1 MIFLDLSL
9 ENFGPYR
16 GHHSLNLRPQNGRP
30 IILIGGLNGGGKT
43 TLMEAIRLAL
53 YGQRAQSDR
62 RRSLA
67 YVSFLAQCVNNQ
79 AAPEDSAAVELT
91 FERVIYISGI
101 EKLGTVRVRR
111 TWQRGRKDTL
121 TVELD
126 GWPNEYLTQNW
137 DEQVEDWLPLGLS
150 NLFLFD
156 GEQVKALAEQD
167 TPPPSV
173 VSAIRAVLGL
183 ELADRLANDLA
194 VLVSRKQ
201 AELGDAA
208 AQQQVET
215 LRHQL
220 TQTDRDLAAE
230 TATLEQRDAD
240 LNAAETALQ
249 EAEDRFFAGGGHIT
263 EQAEPL
269 QQQVKDWRTEI
280 KIQTQALHDL
290 AASVLPLAMVQDLL
304 IAGAA
309 QGQWEQAQQKAAIAR
324 EALVNHDQR
333 LLDLLSQLKLKPT
346 QHKQIQAFVQ
356 QESQSL
362 STTAAGDTWLEA
374 SDDSLAQLTH
384 ILQHQLA
391 SEQQL
396 THTHLSTLQQLND
409 DIDALE
415 GKLAK
420 AASAEDYESL
430 KSVRKVAQTDLKECQ
445 MALEIHRRRYGELE
459 RQRQTL
465 QKTLSSYGR
474 EAIADSQSNILL
486 DTAPRVQ
493 ATLAAFREELTTK
506 KLGALETQV
515 TQYFKLL
522 LHKASLVSQV
532 MIAPATFRLDL
543 YDTEGAP
550 LPIQRLSAGEKQLLA
565 ISFLWGLANASG
577 RQLPVAIDTPLGR
590 LDSEHRNHLVDRYFP
605 QASHQVILLST
616 DTEIRI
622 EEVERLRGAGAISR
636 EYRLEYD
643 PNQRQ
648 TAVVLGYFW

>member
-9 ENFGPYR
+9 ENFGPYH
-16 GHHSLNLRPQNGRP
+16 GHHSLNLRPQEGRP

-43 TLMEAIRLAL
+43 TLMDAIRLAL
-53 YGQRAQSDR
+53 YGQRAQIDR

-67 YVSFLAQCVNNQ
+67 YVSFLTQCVNNQ
-79 AAPEDSAAVELT
+79 ADNAAVELT

-101 EKLGTVRVRR
+101 EKLGQVRVRR
-111 TWQRGRKDTL
+111 SWQRGRKDTL

-137 DEQVEDWLPLGLS
+137 DEQIEDWLPLGLS

-183 ELADRLANDLA
+183 ELADRLANDLS
-194 VLVSRKQ
+194 VLVGRKQ
-201 AELGDAA
+201 AELGDDA

-230 TATLEQRDAD
+230 AATLEQREAD
-240 LNAAETALQ
+240 LNAAEAALQ
-249 EAEDRFFAGGGHIT
+249 EAEDRFFAGGGHIA

-269 QQQVKDWRTEI
+269 QQQVKTWRTEI

-290 AASVLPLAMVQDLL
+290 AASVLPLAMIQGLL
-304 IAGAA
+304 IDGAA
-309 QGQWEQAQQKAAIAR
+309 QGQREQAQQKAAIAR

-333 LLDLLSQLKLKPT
+333 LLDLLSQLKLKPA
-346 QHKQIQAFVQ
+346 QKEQIQAFMQ

-362 STTAAGDTWLEA
+362 STTATGDAWLEA

-384 ILQHQLA
+384 MLQHQLPN
-391 SEQQL
+391 EQQL
-396 THTHLSTLQQLND
+396 TQTHLSTLQQLND

-420 AASAEDYESL
+420 AASAEDYETL
-430 KSVRKVAQTDLKECQ
+430 KSARNAARTDLKECQ

-465 QKTLSSYGR
+465 QKKLSNYGQD
-474 EAIADSQSNILL
+474 AIADSHTSILL
-486 DTAPRVQ
+486 ETAPRVQ
-493 ATLAAFREELTTK
+493 ATLAAFRDQLTK
-506 KLGALETQV
+506 NKLSALETQV

-532 MIAPATFRLDL
+532 MVDPATFRLDL

-565 ISFLWGLANASG
+565 ISFLWGLANTSG

-616 DTEIRI
+616 DTEIRV
-622 EEVERLRGAGAISR
+622 EEVERLREAGAISR
-636 EYRLEYD
+636 EYVLKYD
-643 PNQRQ
+643 LKQRQ
-648 TAVVLGYFW
+648 TAVVPGYFW